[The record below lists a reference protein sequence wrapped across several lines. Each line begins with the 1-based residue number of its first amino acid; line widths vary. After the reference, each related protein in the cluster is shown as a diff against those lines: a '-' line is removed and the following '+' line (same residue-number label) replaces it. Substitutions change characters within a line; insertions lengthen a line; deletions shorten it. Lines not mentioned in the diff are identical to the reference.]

1 MLSQCPDSLEI
12 NFIVFH
18 CQDGYRVG
26 MSLEDL
32 KGSDVLLADRIEG
45 KPLTIVHGA
54 PFRLIAPAHYG
65 YKSAKH
71 ICKMECLSSTKSIA
85 RRSQIHESP
94 AGACDL

>member
-32 KGSDVLLADRIEG
+32 KGSDVLLVDLHL
-45 KPLTIVHGA
+45 KLTQDLH
-54 PFRLIAPAHYG
+54 LILTHPG
-65 YKSAKH
+65 
-71 ICKMECLSSTKSIA
+71 
-85 RRSQIHESP
+85 RQIM
-94 AGACDL
+94 A